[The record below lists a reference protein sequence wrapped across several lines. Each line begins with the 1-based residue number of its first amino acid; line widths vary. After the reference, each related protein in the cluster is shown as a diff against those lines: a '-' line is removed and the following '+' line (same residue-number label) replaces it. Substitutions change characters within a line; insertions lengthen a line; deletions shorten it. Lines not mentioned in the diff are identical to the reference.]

1 MCSKEQ
7 NTALRELV
15 AKWRKNALPHLDR
28 WQCANELEAFI
39 EREAAASLSP
49 QPEPS
54 LWCETCRDVHGPSGP
69 HSGETIPPEKA
80 DLLREI
86 DRQHAIELDAVFSLS
101 PQPAP
106 APQKGED
113 DGRG

>member
-49 QPEPS
+49 
-54 LWCETCRDVHGPSGP
+54 
-69 HSGETIPPEKA
+69 
-80 DLLREI
+80 REN
-86 DRQHAIELDAVFSLS
+86 DQHALAVRALDAAALWEPERLLELADTIERAGAVCEGQYLRTIARRLQSR
-101 PQPAP
+101 AET
-106 APQKGED
+106 ED
-113 DGRG
+113 KKE

>member
-1 MCSKEQ
+1 MADEPSKSSSQERSA
-7 NTALRELV
+7 ALRELV

-49 QPEPS
+49 QPA
-54 LWCETCRDVHGPSGP
+54 
-69 HSGETIPPEKA
+69 PEKA
-80 DLLREI
+80 QVLRYCAACQQPFTGL
-86 DRQHAIELDAVFSLS
+86 DRCQMCGSHVA

-106 APQKGED
+106 APQKGE
-113 DGRG
+113 